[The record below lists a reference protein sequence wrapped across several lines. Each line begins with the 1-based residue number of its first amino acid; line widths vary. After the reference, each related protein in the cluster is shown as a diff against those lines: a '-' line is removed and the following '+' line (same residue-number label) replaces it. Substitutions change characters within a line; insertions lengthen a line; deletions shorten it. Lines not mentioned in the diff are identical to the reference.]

1 MIADAQEKSL
11 LAERT
16 AAAPDPSDA
25 AAPSQPSA
33 ASPFRLG
40 ETMRQ
45 AGMLFSA
52 QTFAMGTSFLAAA
65 VQWRWMEPAEL
76 GRFVFCVTIIE
87 IAGLLFEVGIFPAGA
102 RVLAL
107 ARDQHAERRALGALF
122 VLAAVMGAAFS
133 VIVAAAA
140 YPIDLLFHQNA
151 RSALIGSAIF
161 LILKPF
167 QSLVEQACQGLN
179 QIRKLSVFQL
189 LRSGL
194 NLLLLG
200 VLAAAHML
208 TAESALIAYL
218 TGIGVSALVIILRMR
233 PSFEERSRYTKLT
246 LKEARSYGL
255 NVYLARIT
263 GTVSTQF
270 DNLVIAYFLVDL
282 APLGLYATAQKLAS
296 PILTMARSL
305 AVTRFRAFAH
315 LKAVPARLARWNAA
329 TLIAASAALAVA
341 GPVALRFAFPQ
352 YANAAPLLLPF
363 AVWGLFAGLYQP
375 YNMFLASHGRGVEI
389 RNIAIIVTLA
399 TFAGLIVAVP
409 RFGIA
414 GAAWVCAAAM
424 VLDYVVSLYYYRR
437 FRRTLDQ
444 AS

>member
-1 MIADAQEKSL
+1 MIV
-11 LAERT
+11 ERAAAGPDQPDE
-16 AAAPDPSDA
+16 AAAPA
-25 AAPSQPSA
+25 HPSA
-33 ASPFRLG
+33 SSPFRLG

-76 GRFVFCVTIIE
+76 GRFVFCVTIVE

-122 VLAAVMGAAFS
+122 VLAMVMGAAFS
-133 VIVAAAA
+133 VFVAATA
-140 YPIDLLFHQNA
+140 YPIDLIFHQNA
-151 RSALIGSAIF
+151 RSALIGSAVF
-161 LILKPF
+161 LVLKPF

-179 QIRKLSVFQL
+179 HIRKLSAFQL

-194 NLLLLG
+194 NLSLLAG
-200 VLAAAHML
+200 LALAHRL

-263 GTVSTQF
+263 GTVSTEF
-270 DNLVIAYFLVDL
+270 DNLVIAYFLVDP

-315 LKAVPARLARWNAA
+315 LKRVPARLARWNAA

-341 GPVALRFAFPQ
+341 GPVALRYLFPQ
-352 YANAAPLLLPF
+352 YAAAAPLLVPF

-389 RNIAIIVTLA
+389 RNIAVIVTLA

-414 GAAWVCAAAM
+414 GAAWACAAAM
-424 VLDYVVSLYYYRR
+424 VLDYLVSLYYYRK
-437 FRRTLDQ
+437 FSRTLDQ
-444 AS
+444 GSGSV